1 MALARPTTTKTLA
14 DATIESTLTVD
25 QTTLTVDSSNDRVG
39 VGTSTPSVQL
49 EVQDTTTSSANTGGK
64 LRLSANDGSPMGDS
78 HRLGVLE
85 FTGAEDSSN
94 TQVVGARIEALT
106 DAAWTN
112 VENGCA
118 LYFYTTDGNASQS
131 NVLKIDSNK
140 KSTFN
145 GVIDITDTTD
155 ASDDSGDTGALRVE
169 GGASVAK
176 KLYVGTDL
184 QVTGDITLDDGGSL
198 KEAGGTAAFT
208 FDGSGHVTKI
218 GQDSPSSGQF
228 LKWDGSKAVW
238 DAASGEVAGSV
249 AADDISAGDAA
260 INLTTTAG
268 NITIDAQGNNT
279 DIIFKGTDGGSDTTF
294 LTIDGSAAGAATFND
309 KIVATELDISGDCDI
324 DGTTNLDNT
333 DIDGTLVVDGSNIS
347 LDSTST
353 LNIDNS
359 DTSNGITIGTA
370 TSGVPI
376 SIGHTTSE
384 TTINDNLTVTGDLT
398 VNGTTTTINST
409 TLTVD
414 DKTVVIASGAA
425 DSSAADGAGI
435 SIDGASATLTYVH
448 SGTKFAMNKPL
459 DITGTITGDTSLTL
473 DSTTITTAEIGV
485 LDGVTAG
492 TATASK
498 AVVLDAN
505 KDIGTIRNLTI
516 DGTFSDGNYT
526 FDTSGNVTGLGNVT
540 MTGDLTVSGGD
551 IIYGNGQHATLDV
564 ADVSGTN
571 TAGKNLTIL
580 AGASTGSGSG
590 GSIIFQT
597 ADGGSSGSSVNSHAT
612 ALTIEDDGKI
622 TAAGKLV
629 VNNKLTVGVDDTGYD
644 VQFFGATSGASFLW
658 DESADDLILSGVAG
672 LIVPDGQLTLG
683 STAIGATAAEINA
696 ACDASARSAAVVSV
710 ANDHFLFCDG
720 GATGATK
727 VESIADF
734 LTLAV
739 GTASNTGLGYDSGN
753 IAVVD
758 LHGVGV
764 DGAANQLLL
773 DAGDGTMD
781 SRSDL
786 TYNGSTLAVTGDMT
800 LSGGDLTYGNGQ
812 AANLKIAATAHNA
825 AGQALT
831 VSGGTTTA
839 GTTNDIAGGALTL
852 AGGQGKGQ
860 GAGGSIVF
868 QTAKAAGGAGSSLNS
883 LTTRLTINHKGTVSF
898 GNAQDAEL
906 GLDNTAHDTAGKSLT
921 IFGGAPDAGTTNNIA
936 GGDVVIEGG
945 KGKGTGDGGD
955 IEFKVYKAAGGAG
968 SSYNSA
974 STILKIKSNK
984 SANFT
989 GEVNVGVDDS
999 GHDVKFYGATSGA
1012 YMLWDESE
1020 DDLIMGGAARIVVP
1034 DGQLILGSTALSSTA
1049 SEIDAI
1055 CDTGGRTAATVAVAD
1070 DHFMFYDGGASGAS
1084 KVESIADLVSGIAS
1098 SGLKASNGTLSNNR
1112 CVMTAI
1118 DNNLTLT
1125 GDHNGRTIFVKEFA
1139 ADKTITLP
1147 SPAAGYAVK
1156 IVYLHNNNTYDLIIK
1171 AAADTTFMYGLIGR
1185 LDFGGA
1191 GSGYHNSPNSYTG
1204 VTAATFIGGASHET
1218 NNTVTIVDALAGTSV
1233 EFYSDGTSW
1242 FLHGIMICSIPDSTA
1257 TFSQGDY

>member
-1 MALARPTTTKTLA
+1 MALARPKTTKTFA

-112 VENGCA
+112 AENGCA

-155 ASDDSGDTGALRVE
+155 ASDDTGDTGALRVE
-169 GGASVAK
+169 GGASIAK

-184 QVTGDITLDDGGSL
+184 DVD
-198 KEAGGTAAFT
+198 GTA
-208 FDGSGHVTKI
+208 
-218 GQDSPSSGQF
+218 
-228 LKWDGSKAVW
+228 
-238 DAASGEVAGSV
+238 
-249 AADDISAGDAA
+249 
-260 INLTTTAG
+260 
-268 NITIDAQGNNT
+268 
-279 DIIFKGTDGGSDTTF
+279 
-294 LTIDGSAAGAATFND
+294 
-309 KIVATELDISGDCDI
+309 
-324 DGTTNLDNT
+324 NLDNV

-359 DTSNGITIGTA
+359 NTSSGITIGTA

-384 TTINDNLTVTGDLT
+384 TTVNDNLTVTGDLT

-414 DKTVVIASGAA
+414 DKTIVIASGAA

-435 SIDGASATLTYVH
+435 SIDGASATLLYDHT
-448 SGTKFAMNKPL
+448 GTQWEMNKPL
-459 DITGTITGDTSLTL
+459 EVTGNISTTGDLAVDGTSNLDEVDIDGATQIDATLSVGVNDTGYDVKFFGDTASAYMQWDASEDDLILGGAARVVIPDGQLVLASTAVSSTAAELNKLDGADSNVTAAKLSTLSALT
-473 DSTTITTAEIGV
+473 DTEIGYV
-485 LDGVTAG
+485 DGAG
-492 TATASK
+492 TSVVASK
-498 AVVLDAN
+498 AIVADSN
-505 KDIGTIRNLTI
+505 KDVGTIRNLTI

-551 IIYGNGQHATLDV
+551 IIYGNGQHATLDI

-683 STAIGATAAEINA
+683 STAVTSTAAELNLLDGVSGLVQADFTKLAAVDSTAAEINLLDGSA
-696 ACDASARSAAVVSV
+696 KSTSSITIADDDAFIIIDGTTTKQIPASDLKTYAGSGSGASALNDLSDVSY
-710 ANDHFLFCDG
+710 
-720 GATGATK
+720 
-727 VESIADF
+727 S
-734 LTLAV
+734 
-739 GTASNTGLGYDSGN
+739 S
-753 IAVVD
+753 
-758 LHGVGV
+758 
-764 DGAANQLLL
+764 
-773 DAGDGTMD
+773 
-781 SRSDL
+781 
-786 TYNGSTLAVTGDMT
+786 
-800 LSGGDLTYGNGQ
+800 GDLTITS
-812 AANLKIAATAHNA
+812 LDLLTTSDTAHNA
-825 AGQALT
+825 AGT
-831 VSGGTTTA
+831 GVVIRGGNTTA
-839 GTTNDIAGGALTL
+839 GTTNNIAGGSLSL
-852 AGGQGKGQ
+852 QGGRGKGT
-860 GAGGSIVF
+860 GEGGSIVF

-898 GNAQDAEL
+898 GNAQDGEL
-906 GLDNTAHDTAGKSLT
+906 GLDNTAHDTAGKALT
-921 IFGGAPDAGTTNNIA
+921 IFGGAPDEGTTNNIA

-955 IEFKVYKAAGGAG
+955 IKFKVYKAAGGAG
-968 SSYNSA
+968 SSYNSS

-984 SANFT
+984 SAKFT
-989 GEVNVGVDDS
+989 GEVYVGEDDS
-999 GHDVKFYGATSGA
+999 GHDVQFFGATSGA

-1055 CDTGGRTAATVAVAD
+1055 CDTGGRTAAAVAVAD
-1070 DHFMFYDGGASGAS
+1070 DHFLFYDGGASGAS
-1084 KVESIADLVSGIAS
+1084 KVESIADFISAVASTGLTAS
-1098 SGLKASNGTLSNNR
+1098 SGTLVNGACTNTVTTADITLDASHNGSTIIIMELGATRTYTLPAP
-1112 CVMTAI
+1112 TANYRI
-1118 DNNLTLT
+1118 KFYAVQNNLTY
-1125 GDHNGRTIFVKEFA
+1125 NIIVKTASASDRIIGLFA
-1139 ADKTITLP
+1139 
-1147 SPAAGYAVK
+1147 
-1156 IVYLHNNNTYDLIIK
+1156 
-1171 AAADTTFMYGLIGR
+1171 R
-1185 LDFGGA
+1185 LDYKTENEHGYETGSFSGSTA
-1191 GSGYHNSPNSYTG
+1191 NELHGSGHSDEMNHNK
-1204 VTAATFIGGASHET
+1204 FE
-1218 NNTVTIVDALAGTSV
+1218 IVDVISGSV
-1233 EFYSDGTSW
+1233 WELYSDGTRWYVWGHMVSAA
-1242 FLHGIMICSIPDSTA
+1242 GGTNVTT
-1257 TFSQGDY
+1257 TFGLYS